1 MLGSV
6 ASHARSQ
13 MIRKLRRQ
21 FEDVKCKKRNVFD
34 DFDEIVRKSL
44 RFYGHLFPNRKINR
58 EGSRVVYHFGVEE
71 VAPISL
77 EKEHGSREYVPR
89 FYAKLAM
96 SGIEDLL
103 TFIEN
108 SPGIETIDDSTTE
121 DSGHSGTGEND
132 DADTE

>member
-1 MLGSV
+1 
-6 ASHARSQ
+6 

-21 FEDVKCKKRNVFD
+21 FESVKCKKHNVFD
-34 DFDEIVRKSL
+34 DFDGIIGKSL
-44 RFYGHLFPNRKINR
+44 RFYAHLFPNHKINKD
-58 EGSRVVYHFGVEE
+58 GSRVVYHFGVDD

-89 FYAKLAM
+89 YYAKLAM

-108 SPGIETIDDSTTE
+108 SPAVGTIEELAAE
-121 DSGHSGTGEND
+121 DGEISATGQR
-132 DADTE
+132 